1 MIPTFTRLTSLVLG
15 VAVAAGAAGVGLEL
29 AGVDSCARTA
39 LVLVFLAVAPPVAIA
54 GLLRTLDG
62 FARLVIACT
71 ATVVILALTAIIMLA
86 EGVWSPT
93 GGLLAVAA
101 ITAACL
107 VAQVP
112 AVRRGVAAQAASGRA
127 AARYLAARAGR
138 GAAPDE
144 PSSEFPATS
153 APEALAAAG
162 YGTTGP
168 VGGEDDGHP
177 VAAEEAT
184 SQAGPPLTRPGRR

>member
-1 MIPTFTRLTSLVLG
+1 MALWLRPTGYCLHR
-15 VAVAAGAAGVGLEL
+15 
-29 AGVDSCARTA
+29 
-39 LVLVFLAVAPPVAIA
+39 
-54 GLLRTLDG
+54 
-62 FARLVIACT
+62 
-71 ATVVILALTAIIMLA
+71 TVVILALTAIIMLA

-144 PSSEFPATS
+144 PTSEFPATS

-168 VGGEDDGHP
+168 VGAGGTTVTASP
-177 VAAEEAT
+177 VPRGPEPPVVTAIAAGGVSGAAVVAT
-184 SQAGPPLTRPGRR
+184 TCVRRGGGAGGRATW

>member
-1 MIPTFTRLTSLVLG
+1 VIPTSTRLTSLVLVLG
-15 VAVAAGAAGVGLEL
+15 VAVAAGAAGVL
-29 AGVDSCARTA
+29 AGVDSAVRTA
-39 LVLVFLAVAPPVAIA
+39 LVLVFLAVAPTVAIA

-71 ATVVILALTAIIMLA
+71 ATIVILALTAIIMLA
-86 EGVWSPT
+86 GGVWSPT

-153 APEALAAAG
+153 ALAAAG

-184 SQAGPPLTRPGRR
+184 SQAGPSLTRPGRR